1 MALFGRSKTQV
12 NDNRRVVRGYRLMV
26 TSIAILFIA
35 TIFYL
40 GRISYLS
47 GRNVDSMLRDVCTQY
62 AHTLDER
69 VNAQLSELR
78 AIANTLEASGL
89 NTYEECIELLSRQ
102 DTVYKRMGIVAT
114 DGMLYSTGVEPR
126 SLAEADSQKIQLIR
140 QRTGSYGL
148 VTATFEDNDGQS
160 VVLCAANLS
169 GNGPISGM
177 LYAILSEEL
186 FSELTM
192 GGATSDDYVCVTDQT
207 GKFLNMT
214 PALSDVV
221 HQDDE
226 LLSGLRSALLESA
239 HGNFN
244 VVGWGDYRLATAQL
258 SYNGWLMAQ
267 LTPTSEVWDIDARDA
282 TAGAVISLTLL
293 AIAITISAFALW
305 RKVRGQENRVRE
317 AGRDPI
323 TGIYNHLGFAD
334 AAATL
339 LGRAGTQ
346 RFALVCLRT
355 DVQDVY
361 GSLYGYS
368 TGRRV
373 LEDMARI
380 INAECESGEACARME
395 GGQFLMLLRFSDTA
409 DVLLRVKALN
419 SHLLTRLSLRTH
431 LHYGIYV
438 TGDGLLPLNQMIERA
453 AEAARRVMRK
463 GDLVGLYDD
472 ELHRRQQQDEALLAR
487 AADALKSGE
496 FEVRY
501 LPLRDANTLEIVAA
515 EAVALWHLPD
525 GTVLPPAE
533 FMPLLA
539 RNSMAGPLN
548 QFILERACHDLRA
561 ELDAGRTPSRVLV
574 HMARECLIDGA
585 FLRSAQQLTQQYAL
599 SYSKL
604 EVVLGE
610 SVFADAAAL
619 NANAI
624 QQLHAAGMRVCVDDY
639 GQGSGSLC
647 AFGDMPVDAI
657 RLADAF
663 CERTTETDKGLEL
676 LRGLVALANSLHMD
690 VYAGAVTSAQLELL
704 RASGCMCV
712 QRVLDAPDS
721 SAEYCSLSDVRPE
734 PQPES
739 DGFDDWA

>member
-548 QFILERACHDLRA
+548 QFILERACH
-561 ELDAGRTPSRVLV
+561 EL
-574 HMARECLIDGA
+574 
-585 FLRSAQQLTQQYAL
+585 
-599 SYSKL
+599 
-604 EVVLGE
+604 
-610 SVFADAAAL
+610 
-619 NANAI
+619 
-624 QQLHAAGMRVCVDDY
+624 
-639 GQGSGSLC
+639 
-647 AFGDMPVDAI
+647 
-657 RLADAF
+657 
-663 CERTTETDKGLEL
+663 
-676 LRGLVALANSLHMD
+676 
-690 VYAGAVTSAQLELL
+690 
-704 RASGCMCV
+704 
-712 QRVLDAPDS
+712 
-721 SAEYCSLSDVRPE
+721 
-734 PQPES
+734 
-739 DGFDDWA
+739 

>member
-1 MALFGRSKTQV
+1 MALSGRSKTQSA
-12 NDNRRVVRGYRLMV
+12 DNRRVVHGYRLMMTV
-26 TSIAILFIA
+26 IVILYIA
-35 TIFYL
+35 TIFYI

-47 GRNVDSMLRDVCTQY
+47 ERNIDSMLRRVCTQY

-69 VNAQLSELR
+69 VNAQLSELS
-78 AIANTLEASGL
+78 AIAHTLEASGL
-89 NTYEECIELLSRQ
+89 SSYDECIELLARQ
-102 DTVYKRMGIVAT
+102 DTAYKRMGIVSC
-114 DGMLYSTGVEPR
+114 DGVLYSTKSGPQVLADTDSKKVE
-126 SLAEADSQKIQLIR
+126 QIR
-140 QRTGSYGL
+140 QSTGSYGL
-148 VTATFEDNDGQS
+148 VTATFKDSDGQS
-160 VVLCAANLS
+160 VVLCATNLS
-169 GNGPISGM
+169 GSDSISGM
-177 LYAILSEEL
+177 LYAILSEEN
-186 FSELTM
+186 FTELTM
-192 GGATSDDYVCVTDQT
+192 GGATLDDYICVTDQT

-214 PALSDVV
+214 PALYDVV
-221 HQDDE
+221 RQDDKLMNE
-226 LLSGLRSALLESA
+226 LRSALLESA
-239 HGNFN
+239 HGNFSI
-244 VVGWGDYRLATAQL
+244 VGWGDYRLATAQL

-267 LTPTSEVWDIDARDA
+267 LTPNSEIWDVDARDA
-282 TAGAVISLTLL
+282 TAGAWISLTLL
-293 AIAITISAFALW
+293 AVAIAASAFTLW
-305 RKVRGQENRVRE
+305 RQARGRENRVRE
-317 AGRDPI
+317 AGRDPM
-323 TGIYNHLGFAD
+323 TGIYNHLGFSD
-334 AAATL
+334 AATAL
-339 LGRAGTQ
+339 MSRAGTQ
-346 RFALVCLRT
+346 RYALVCLRT

-361 GSLYGYS
+361 GSHYGYS
-368 TGRRV
+368 AGRRV
-373 LEDMARI
+373 LEDMARTI
-380 INAECESGEACARME
+380 SAECESGEVCARLE
-395 GGQFLMLLRFSDTA
+395 SGQFLMLLRFSDTA

-438 TGDGLLPLNQMIERA
+438 TGDGMLPLNQMIERA
-453 AEAARRVMRK
+453 SEAARRVMRK

-472 ELHRRQQQDEALLAR
+472 ELHRRQQQDEALLAH

-501 LPLRDANTLEIVAA
+501 QPLRDASTLEIVAA

-525 GTVLPPAE
+525 GSVLPPAE

-539 RNSMAGPLN
+539 RNSMTGPLN
-548 QFILERACHDLRA
+548 RFILESACRDLRA
-561 ELDAGRTPSRVLV
+561 ETEAGREPGRVLV

-599 SYSKL
+599 SCAKL

-610 SVFADAAAL
+610 AVFADAAAL

-657 RLADAF
+657 RLSDAF
-663 CERTTETDKGLEL
+663 CERATDTDKGLEL

-690 VYAGAVTSAQLELL
+690 VYAGSVTLAQLELL

-712 QRVLDAPDS
+712 QRVLDS
-721 SAEYCSLSDVRPE
+721 SDVAAEYCALSDVKPAPPPE
-734 PQPES
+734 D

>member
-207 GKFLNMT
+207 GKFLNIT
-214 PALSDVV
+214 PALRDVV

-438 TGDGLLPLNQMIERA
+438 T
-453 AEAARRVMRK
+453 
-463 GDLVGLYDD
+463 
-472 ELHRRQQQDEALLAR
+472 
-487 AADALKSGE
+487 
-496 FEVRY
+496 
-501 LPLRDANTLEIVAA
+501 
-515 EAVALWHLPD
+515 
-525 GTVLPPAE
+525 
-533 FMPLLA
+533 
-539 RNSMAGPLN
+539 
-548 QFILERACHDLRA
+548 
-561 ELDAGRTPSRVLV
+561 
-574 HMARECLIDGA
+574 
-585 FLRSAQQLTQQYAL
+585 
-599 SYSKL
+599 
-604 EVVLGE
+604 
-610 SVFADAAAL
+610 
-619 NANAI
+619 
-624 QQLHAAGMRVCVDDY
+624 
-639 GQGSGSLC
+639 
-647 AFGDMPVDAI
+647 
-657 RLADAF
+657 
-663 CERTTETDKGLEL
+663 
-676 LRGLVALANSLHMD
+676 
-690 VYAGAVTSAQLELL
+690 
-704 RASGCMCV
+704 
-712 QRVLDAPDS
+712 
-721 SAEYCSLSDVRPE
+721 
-734 PQPES
+734 
-739 DGFDDWA
+739 